1 MRGLTPMPLPTSG
14 ARSPPPMPDM
24 KAAPGSTILLAS
36 AVLALLAA
44 SAGAQSGATAGS
56 ACAAPAATP
65 SAGPPPHALAT
76 FDTAWTAIHT
86 LHFDTTF
93 NGVDWQA
100 VRSELRPR
108 AGAAATVDELRRVLR
123 DMVARLGQSHFSII
137 PAEASREDPDAGGNG
152 DPGIRTRW
160 VGDDAIVFEV
170 APGSSAHRAG
180 VGTGWTITS
189 IDGCEIATLT
199 RGVRAA
205 MAPRAARFR
214 ASRMVDARLR
224 GQEGSTTRVGFV
236 DDRGARRDLA
246 LEREAPR
253 GDVVRFGGLPPMRI
267 SLDTRRLDPGTA
279 SSIGYIGFDGWFPV
293 LAARID
299 SAVHAY
305 RGTNGI
311 IIDLRGNGGGV
322 GGMVMGIAGHFLPTQ
337 DTLGTMKMR
346 GQEVHF
352 VANPRRVTARGER
365 VEPLTAPLAILVD
378 EASASTS
385 EIFAGAMQAL
395 GRARVFGDTT
405 AGAALP
411 AVTKELPNGDV
422 LYHAIADFTIPG
434 GTRLEG
440 RGVIPDEVAPL
451 TRADLLA
458 GRDPALDAAV
468 RWLTSR
474 PRP

>member
-1 MRGLTPMPLPTSG
+1 MLTV
-14 ARSPPPMPDM
+14 
-24 KAAPGSTILLAS
+24 AAL
-36 AVLALLAA
+36 VAA
-44 SAGAQSGATAGS
+44 SAAHAQGTPAAAS
-56 ACAAPAATP
+56 ACAAPAAVPP
-65 SAGPPPHALAT
+65 SGSPPLALET
-76 FDTAWTAIHT
+76 FDTAWTVIRT
-86 LHFDTTF
+86 VHFDTTF
-93 NGVDWQA
+93 NGVDWQR
-100 VRSELRPR
+100 VRTELRPR
-108 AGAAATVDELRRVLR
+108 AGSARSVAELRGVLQE
-123 DMVARLGQSHFSII
+123 MVNRLGQSHFAII
-137 PAEASREDPDAGGNG
+137 PAEASREDPNAGGNG
-152 DPGIRTRW
+152 DAGIRTRW
-160 VGDDAIVFEV
+160 VGDAAIVFDV
-170 APGSSAHRAG
+170 APGSSAERAG
-180 VGTGWTITS
+180 VAPGWTVVAV
-189 IDGCEIATLT
+189 DGCEPTTLT

-205 MAPRAARFR
+205 LAPRAASFR

-224 GQEGSTTRVGFV
+224 GREGSTVRVTFIDGQ
-236 DDRGARRDLA
+236 GARRDVALA
-246 LEREAPR
+246 REEPR

-267 SLDTRRLDPGTA
+267 TLDTRRIAGGA
-279 SSIGYIGFDGWFPV
+279 GSSIGYIAFDGWFPV
-293 LAARID
+293 IAARID

-305 RGTNGI
+305 RDADGV

-322 GGMVMGIAGHFLPTQ
+322 GGMVMGIAGHFLASQ

-346 GQEVHF
+346 GQEINY
-352 VANPRRVTARGER
+352 VANPRRVTAAGER
-365 VEPLTAPLAILVD
+365 VEPLRSPLAILVD

-434 GTRLEG
+434 GTRIEG
-440 RGVIPDEVAPL
+440 RGVIPDVVAPL
-451 TRADLLA
+451 TRADLIA